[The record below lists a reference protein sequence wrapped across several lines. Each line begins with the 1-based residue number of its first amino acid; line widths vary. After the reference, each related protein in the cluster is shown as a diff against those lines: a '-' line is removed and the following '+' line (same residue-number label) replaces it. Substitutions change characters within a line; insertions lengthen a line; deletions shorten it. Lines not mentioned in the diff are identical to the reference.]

1 VDFALLMGI
10 RSFSLRP
17 AHAHRIRLAPTGAIA
32 VRRAALRLRL
42 IFVLTVLALPLGAA
56 VIAIGRSAA
65 ASEREKADA
74 RLGSAL
80 QGALQQ
86 YTGML
91 NQAELHALKLAN
103 SARVRQAL
111 RDSNRVAL
119 SRFARADPYVS
130 FYRGGTRLAG
140 SEVGAGGRRSVS
152 VTAGGRSLGRVVVT
166 VPFDAAN
173 LAELKRNAGLR
184 SSERLLVLHGRYAP
198 GGVGTGASRAQ
209 TLRLGRSRYRAL
221 TAPLLTGRSRTT
233 LLVLTAVAPIEAAAT
248 TAERR
253 IFLAGLG
260 TLLFFVV
267 LAYALAPA
275 IARARNARQQRAQA
289 ARILSHVGDGVFLV
303 DGDGVIRFWN
313 TAAELIAGL
322 PAGLVE
328 GRVADEAIAGWAA
341 AKALVPVSAGL
352 RDSNERARAVTVPL
366 RLETRELWLSVSGV
380 EFSEGT
386 VYVFRDLTEERRLE
400 AMRRDVVATVSHE
413 LRTPLASVH
422 GAALTLRRQSA
433 LSEQHR
439 EQLLG
444 VLVDE
449 SDRLAQLVEQIL
461 LASQLDAGVLPTLTE
476 RFDLGELAHE
486 VLEASRSHAPAEVEL
501 ELVAAPSLPAAIGDP
516 DKARQVLTNLIENAI
531 KYSPDGGKVE
541 LDLDLDDGRMR
552 LAVRDHGLGI
562 PSGER
567 ERVFEKF
574 YRLDPHLR
582 RGIGGTGL
590 GLYISRELVSRM
602 QGKIWVE
609 SQEGIGST
617 FYVELPAAS

>member
-1 VDFALLMGI
+1 
-10 RSFSLRP
+10 
-17 AHAHRIRLAPTGAIA
+17 
-32 VRRAALRLRL
+32 VRRVALRLRL
-42 IFVLTVLALPLGAA
+42 LFVLTVLALPLGAA

-80 QGALQQ
+80 QSTVQQ
-86 YTGML
+86 YAGML
-91 NQAELHALKLAN
+91 TQAELRALKLAN
-103 SARVRQAL
+103 SGRVRHAL
-111 RDSNRVAL
+111 RDSNRVEL
-119 SRFARADPYVS
+119 RRFARADDSRVS
-130 FYRGGTRLAG
+130 FYRGGARLAG
-140 SEVGAGGRRSVS
+140 SEVSAGGRRSVF
-152 VTAGGRSLGRVVVT
+152 VTVGGRSLGRVVVT
-166 VPFDAAN
+166 VPFDPAN

-184 SSERLLVLHGRYAP
+184 SSERLLVLHGRDAL
-198 GGVGTGASRAQ
+198 GGVANGASRAQ
-209 TLRLGRSRYRAL
+209 TVRLAGSRYRAVA
-221 TAPLLTGRSRTT
+221 APLLTGRIRTT
-233 LLVLTAVAPIEAAAT
+233 LLVLTPVAPIEAAAA

-260 TLLFFVV
+260 TLLFFAV
-267 LAYALAPA
+267 LVYALAPA
-275 IARARNARQQRAQA
+275 IARARNARQQRVQA

-303 DGDGVIRFWN
+303 DRDGVIRFWN

-328 GRVADEAIAGWAA
+328 GRGADDAIAGWAS
-341 AKALVPVSAGL
+341 AKTLVPVSAGL
-352 RDSNERARAVTVPL
+352 RGSTERARAVTVPL
-366 RLETRELWLSVSGV
+366 RLATRELWLSVSGV

-422 GAALTLRRQSA
+422 GAALTLRRQRA
-433 LSEQHR
+433 LNERQR

-461 LASQLDAGVLPTLTE
+461 LASQLDAGVLPTLSE

-486 VLEASRSHAPAEVEL
+486 VLEASRSHAPPEVEL

-516 DKARQVLTNLIENAI
+516 DKARQVLTNLIDNAI

-562 PSGER
+562 PTGER

-590 GLYISRELVSRM
+590 GLYISHELVSRM
-602 QGKIWVE
+602 HGKIWVE